1 MKKYIILTTLVCVL
15 YGCSLFEQKRHSGV
29 VAEYKGKTLTYEEVQ
44 RQTIGM
50 STEDSARVAEQYIY
64 QWAINLLE
72 YDVAKDKL
80 NKDIERMVED
90 YRRSLYIH
98 EYEQYLI
105 AQRMSKEVEDTI
117 IKEFYDL
124 HSHHFVLREAI
135 VKGVLLVVPN
145 GAPNMDLLRKNIQH
159 PEEEENIEWIEKF
172 AYQYAAGYE
181 LFLDDWK
188 TVSQIILRMPFEKD
202 DLNKQLKATRQIE
215 LQDSINTYLETLKKE
230 YSKYDNLEH
239 YEYSINSSLNKVIN
253 NSYIDYKNID
263 LEALSS
269 ISEEEKFTKE
279 DLKASKILASY
290 KILGAIC
297 EEE

>member
-1 MKKYIILTTLVCVL
+1 MKKYIILITLVCVL

-117 IKEFYDL
+117 VKEFYDL

-215 LQDSINTYLETLKKE
+215 LQDSINTYLLQVTDLYQANQPMPIEYARPEIEKIMLAQRQVNFIQQERIGLYEKAIKEGILKR
-230 YSKYDNLEH
+230 
-239 YEYSINSSLNKVIN
+239 YE
-253 NSYIDYKNID
+253 
-263 LEALSS
+263 E
-269 ISEEEKFTKE
+269 
-279 DLKASKILASY
+279 
-290 KILGAIC
+290 
-297 EEE
+297 

>member
-1 MKKYIILTTLVCVL
+1 MRKIVYFFCCIVL
-15 YGCSLFEQKRHSGV
+15 CFTNCSLFEQKRHSGV
-29 VAEYKGKTLTYEEVQ
+29 VAEYKSKTLTYEEVQ

-215 LQDSINTYLETLKKE
+215 LQDSINTYLLQVTDLYQANQPMPIEYARPEIEKIMLAQRQVNFIQQERIGLYEKAIKEGILKR
-230 YSKYDNLEH
+230 
-239 YEYSINSSLNKVIN
+239 YE
-253 NSYIDYKNID
+253 
-263 LEALSS
+263 E
-269 ISEEEKFTKE
+269 
-279 DLKASKILASY
+279 
-290 KILGAIC
+290 
-297 EEE
+297 

>member
-215 LQDSINTYLETLKKE
+215 LQDSINAYLLQ
-230 YSKYDNLEH
+230 
-239 YEYSINSSLNKVIN
+239 V
-253 NSYIDYKNID
+253 ID
-263 LEALSS
+263 LYQANQPMPIEYARPEIEKIMLAQRQVNF
-269 ISEEEKFTKE
+269 IQQERIGLYEKAIKEGILKRYEE
-279 DLKASKILASY
+279 
-290 KILGAIC
+290 
-297 EEE
+297 

>member
-105 AQRMSKEVEDTI
+105 AQRMSKGVEDTI

-215 LQDSINTYLETLKKE
+215 LQDSINTYLLQVTDLYQANQPMPIEYARPEIEKIMLAQRQVNFIQQERIGLYEKAIKEGILKR
-230 YSKYDNLEH
+230 
-239 YEYSINSSLNKVIN
+239 YE
-253 NSYIDYKNID
+253 
-263 LEALSS
+263 E
-269 ISEEEKFTKE
+269 
-279 DLKASKILASY
+279 
-290 KILGAIC
+290 
-297 EEE
+297 

>member
-1 MKKYIILTTLVCVL
+1 MRKIVYFFCCIVL
-15 YGCSLFEQKRHSGV
+15 CFTNCSLFEQKRHSGV

-64 QWAINLLE
+64 QWAISLLE

-215 LQDSINTYLETLKKE
+215 LQDSINAYLLQVTDLYQANQPMPIEYARPEIEKIMLAQRQVNFIQQERIGLYEKAIKEGILKR
-230 YSKYDNLEH
+230 
-239 YEYSINSSLNKVIN
+239 YE
-253 NSYIDYKNID
+253 
-263 LEALSS
+263 E
-269 ISEEEKFTKE
+269 
-279 DLKASKILASY
+279 
-290 KILGAIC
+290 
-297 EEE
+297 

>member
-15 YGCSLFEQKRHSGV
+15 YGCSVFEQKRHSGV

-159 PEEEENIEWIEKF
+159 PEEEEK
-172 AYQYAAGYE
+172 
-181 LFLDDWK
+181 
-188 TVSQIILRMPFEKD
+188 
-202 DLNKQLKATRQIE
+202 
-215 LQDSINTYLETLKKE
+215 
-230 YSKYDNLEH
+230 
-239 YEYSINSSLNKVIN
+239 
-253 NSYIDYKNID
+253 
-263 LEALSS
+263 
-269 ISEEEKFTKE
+269 
-279 DLKASKILASY
+279 
-290 KILGAIC
+290 
-297 EEE
+297 

>member
-215 LQDSINTYLETLKKE
+215 LQDSINTYLLQVTDLYQANQPMPIEYARPEIEKIMLAQRQVNFIQQERIGLYEKAIKDGILKR
-230 YSKYDNLEH
+230 
-239 YEYSINSSLNKVIN
+239 YE
-253 NSYIDYKNID
+253 
-263 LEALSS
+263 E
-269 ISEEEKFTKE
+269 
-279 DLKASKILASY
+279 
-290 KILGAIC
+290 
-297 EEE
+297 

>member
-72 YDVAKDKL
+72 SDVAKDKL

-215 LQDSINTYLETLKKE
+215 LQDSINTYLLQ
-230 YSKYDNLEH
+230 
-239 YEYSINSSLNKVIN
+239 V
-253 NSYIDYKNID
+253 ID
-263 LEALSS
+263 LYQANQPMPIEYARPEIEKIMLAQRQVNF
-269 ISEEEKFTKE
+269 IQQERIGLYEKAIKEGILKRYEE
-279 DLKASKILASY
+279 
-290 KILGAIC
+290 
-297 EEE
+297 

>member
-215 LQDSINTYLETLKKE
+215 LQDSINTYLLQVTNLYQANQPMPIEYARPEIEKIMLAQRQVNFIQQERIGLYEKAIKEGILKR
-230 YSKYDNLEH
+230 
-239 YEYSINSSLNKVIN
+239 YE
-253 NSYIDYKNID
+253 
-263 LEALSS
+263 E
-269 ISEEEKFTKE
+269 
-279 DLKASKILASY
+279 
-290 KILGAIC
+290 
-297 EEE
+297 

>member
-117 IKEFYDL
+117 VKEFYDL

-215 LQDSINTYLETLKKE
+215 LQDSINTYLLQVTDLYQANQPMPIEYARPEIEKIMLAQRQVNFIQQERIGLYEKAIKEGILKR
-230 YSKYDNLEH
+230 
-239 YEYSINSSLNKVIN
+239 YE
-253 NSYIDYKNID
+253 
-263 LEALSS
+263 E
-269 ISEEEKFTKE
+269 
-279 DLKASKILASY
+279 
-290 KILGAIC
+290 
-297 EEE
+297 

>member
-50 STEDSARVAEQYIY
+50 STEDSSRVAEQYIY

-105 AQRMSKEVEDTI
+105 SQRMSKEVEDTI

-215 LQDSINTYLETLKKE
+215 LQDSINNYLLQVTDLYQANQPMPIEYARPEIEKIMLAQRQVNFIQQERIGLYEKAIKEGILKR
-230 YSKYDNLEH
+230 
-239 YEYSINSSLNKVIN
+239 YE
-253 NSYIDYKNID
+253 
-263 LEALSS
+263 E
-269 ISEEEKFTKE
+269 
-279 DLKASKILASY
+279 
-290 KILGAIC
+290 
-297 EEE
+297 

>member
-145 GAPNMDLLRKNIQH
+145 GAPNMDLLRKSIQH

-172 AYQYAAGYE
+172 AYQYATGYE

-215 LQDSINTYLETLKKE
+215 LQDSINTYLLQVTDLYQANQPMPIEYARPEIEKIMLAQRQVNFIQQERIGLYEKAIKEGILKR
-230 YSKYDNLEH
+230 
-239 YEYSINSSLNKVIN
+239 YE
-253 NSYIDYKNID
+253 
-263 LEALSS
+263 E
-269 ISEEEKFTKE
+269 
-279 DLKASKILASY
+279 
-290 KILGAIC
+290 
-297 EEE
+297 

>member
-50 STEDSARVAEQYIY
+50 STEDSTRVAEQYIY

-215 LQDSINTYLETLKKE
+215 LQDSINTYLLQVTDLYQANQPMPIEYARPEIEKIMLAQRQVNFIQQERIGLYEKAIKEGILKR
-230 YSKYDNLEH
+230 
-239 YEYSINSSLNKVIN
+239 YE
-253 NSYIDYKNID
+253 
-263 LEALSS
+263 E
-269 ISEEEKFTKE
+269 
-279 DLKASKILASY
+279 
-290 KILGAIC
+290 
-297 EEE
+297 

>member
-188 TVSQIILRMPFEKD
+188 TVSQIILRMPFEKN

-215 LQDSINTYLETLKKE
+215 LQDSINTYLLQVTDLYQANQPMPIEYARPEIEKIMLAQRQVNFIQQERIGLYEKAIKEGILKR
-230 YSKYDNLEH
+230 
-239 YEYSINSSLNKVIN
+239 YE
-253 NSYIDYKNID
+253 
-263 LEALSS
+263 E
-269 ISEEEKFTKE
+269 
-279 DLKASKILASY
+279 
-290 KILGAIC
+290 
-297 EEE
+297 

>member
-72 YDVAKDKL
+72 YDVAKDKP

-215 LQDSINTYLETLKKE
+215 LQDSINTYLLQVTDLYQANQPMPIEYARPEIEKIMLAQRQVNFIQQERIGLYEKAIKEGILKR
-230 YSKYDNLEH
+230 
-239 YEYSINSSLNKVIN
+239 YE
-253 NSYIDYKNID
+253 
-263 LEALSS
+263 E
-269 ISEEEKFTKE
+269 
-279 DLKASKILASY
+279 
-290 KILGAIC
+290 
-297 EEE
+297 

>member
-215 LQDSINTYLETLKKE
+215 LQDSINTYLLQ
-230 YSKYDNLEH
+230 
-239 YEYSINSSLNKVIN
+239 V
-253 NSYIDYKNID
+253 ID
-263 LEALSS
+263 LYQANQPMPIEYARPEIEKIMLAQRQVNF
-269 ISEEEKFTKE
+269 IQQERIGLYEKAIKEGILKRYEE
-279 DLKASKILASY
+279 
-290 KILGAIC
+290 
-297 EEE
+297 

>member
-172 AYQYAAGYE
+172 AYQYATGYE

-215 LQDSINTYLETLKKE
+215 LQDSINTYLLQVTDLYQANQPMPIEYARPEIEKIMLAQRQVNFIQQERIGLYEKAIKEGILKR
-230 YSKYDNLEH
+230 
-239 YEYSINSSLNKVIN
+239 YE
-253 NSYIDYKNID
+253 
-263 LEALSS
+263 E
-269 ISEEEKFTKE
+269 
-279 DLKASKILASY
+279 
-290 KILGAIC
+290 
-297 EEE
+297 

>member
-172 AYQYAAGYE
+172 AYQYATGYE
-181 LFLDDWK
+181 LFLDNWK

-215 LQDSINTYLETLKKE
+215 LQDSINTYLLQVTDLYQANQPMPIEYARPEIEKIMLAQRQVNFIQQERIGLYEKAIKEGILKR
-230 YSKYDNLEH
+230 
-239 YEYSINSSLNKVIN
+239 YE
-253 NSYIDYKNID
+253 
-263 LEALSS
+263 E
-269 ISEEEKFTKE
+269 
-279 DLKASKILASY
+279 
-290 KILGAIC
+290 
-297 EEE
+297 

>member
-72 YDVAKDKL
+72 YDVAKDKI

-105 AQRMSKEVEDTI
+105 AQRMSKGVEDTI

-215 LQDSINTYLETLKKE
+215 LQDSINTYLLQVTDLYQANQPMPIEYARPEIEKIMLAQRQVNFIQQERIGLYEKAIKEGILKR
-230 YSKYDNLEH
+230 
-239 YEYSINSSLNKVIN
+239 YE
-253 NSYIDYKNID
+253 
-263 LEALSS
+263 E
-269 ISEEEKFTKE
+269 
-279 DLKASKILASY
+279 
-290 KILGAIC
+290 
-297 EEE
+297 

>member
-1 MKKYIILTTLVCVL
+1 MKKYIILITLVCVL

-215 LQDSINTYLETLKKE
+215 LQDSINTYLLQVTDLYQANQPMPIEYARPEIEKIMLAQRQVNFIQQERIGLYEKAIKEGILKR
-230 YSKYDNLEH
+230 
-239 YEYSINSSLNKVIN
+239 YE
-253 NSYIDYKNID
+253 
-263 LEALSS
+263 E
-269 ISEEEKFTKE
+269 
-279 DLKASKILASY
+279 
-290 KILGAIC
+290 
-297 EEE
+297 

>member
-1 MKKYIILTTLVCVL
+1 MKKYIILITLVCVL

-105 AQRMSKEVEDTI
+105 AQRMSKGVEDTI

-172 AYQYAAGYE
+172 AYQYATGYE

-215 LQDSINTYLETLKKE
+215 LQDSINTYLLQVTDLYQANQPMPIEYARPEIEKIMLAQRQVNFIQQERIGLYEKAIKEGILKR
-230 YSKYDNLEH
+230 
-239 YEYSINSSLNKVIN
+239 YE
-253 NSYIDYKNID
+253 
-263 LEALSS
+263 E
-269 ISEEEKFTKE
+269 
-279 DLKASKILASY
+279 
-290 KILGAIC
+290 
-297 EEE
+297 

>member
-29 VAEYKGKTLTYEEVQ
+29 VAEYKGKTLTNEEVQ

-215 LQDSINTYLETLKKE
+215 LQDSINTYLLQVTDLYQANQPMPIEYARPEIEKIMLAQRQVNFIQQERIGLYEKAIKEGILKR
-230 YSKYDNLEH
+230 
-239 YEYSINSSLNKVIN
+239 YE
-253 NSYIDYKNID
+253 
-263 LEALSS
+263 E
-269 ISEEEKFTKE
+269 
-279 DLKASKILASY
+279 
-290 KILGAIC
+290 
-297 EEE
+297 

>member
-72 YDVAKDKL
+72 YDVAKDKI

-172 AYQYAAGYE
+172 AYQYATGYE

-215 LQDSINTYLETLKKE
+215 LQDSINTYLLQVTDLYQANQPMPIEYARPEIEKIMLAQRQVNFIQQERIGLYEKAIKEGILKR
-230 YSKYDNLEH
+230 
-239 YEYSINSSLNKVIN
+239 YE
-253 NSYIDYKNID
+253 
-263 LEALSS
+263 E
-269 ISEEEKFTKE
+269 
-279 DLKASKILASY
+279 
-290 KILGAIC
+290 
-297 EEE
+297 

>member
-215 LQDSINTYLETLKKE
+215 LQDSINTYLLQVTDLYQANQPMPIEYACPEIEKIMLAQRQVNFIQQERIGLYEKAIKEGILKR
-230 YSKYDNLEH
+230 
-239 YEYSINSSLNKVIN
+239 YE
-253 NSYIDYKNID
+253 
-263 LEALSS
+263 E
-269 ISEEEKFTKE
+269 
-279 DLKASKILASY
+279 
-290 KILGAIC
+290 
-297 EEE
+297 

>member
-1 MKKYIILTTLVCVL
+1 
-15 YGCSLFEQKRHSGV
+15 
-29 VAEYKGKTLTYEEVQ
+29 
-44 RQTIGM
+44 
-50 STEDSARVAEQYIY
+50 
-64 QWAINLLE
+64 
-72 YDVAKDKL
+72 
-80 NKDIERMVED
+80 MVED

-215 LQDSINTYLETLKKE
+215 LQDSINTYLLQVTDLYQANQPMPIEYARPEIEKIMLAQRQVNFIQQERIGLYEKAIKEGILKR
-230 YSKYDNLEH
+230 
-239 YEYSINSSLNKVIN
+239 YE
-253 NSYIDYKNID
+253 
-263 LEALSS
+263 E
-269 ISEEEKFTKE
+269 
-279 DLKASKILASY
+279 
-290 KILGAIC
+290 
-297 EEE
+297 

>member
-72 YDVAKDKL
+72 YDVAKDKP

-172 AYQYAAGYE
+172 AYQYATGYE

-215 LQDSINTYLETLKKE
+215 LQDSINTYLLQVTDLYQANQPMPIEYARPEIEKIMLAQRQVNFIQQERIGLYEKAIKEGILKR
-230 YSKYDNLEH
+230 
-239 YEYSINSSLNKVIN
+239 YE
-253 NSYIDYKNID
+253 
-263 LEALSS
+263 E
-269 ISEEEKFTKE
+269 
-279 DLKASKILASY
+279 
-290 KILGAIC
+290 
-297 EEE
+297 

>member
-215 LQDSINTYLETLKKE
+215 LQDSINTYLLQVTDLYQANQPMPIEYARPEIEKIMLAQRQVNFIQQERIGLYEKAIKEGILKR
-230 YSKYDNLEH
+230 
-239 YEYSINSSLNKVIN
+239 YE
-253 NSYIDYKNID
+253 
-263 LEALSS
+263 E
-269 ISEEEKFTKE
+269 
-279 DLKASKILASY
+279 
-290 KILGAIC
+290 
-297 EEE
+297 

>member
-215 LQDSINTYLETLKKE
+215 LQDSINTYLLQVTDLYQANQPMPIEYARPEIEKIMLAQRQVNFIQQERIEKKKKAIKEGILKR
-230 YSKYDNLEH
+230 
-239 YEYSINSSLNKVIN
+239 YE
-253 NSYIDYKNID
+253 
-263 LEALSS
+263 E
-269 ISEEEKFTKE
+269 
-279 DLKASKILASY
+279 
-290 KILGAIC
+290 
-297 EEE
+297 

>member
-1 MKKYIILTTLVCVL
+1 MKKYIILITLVCVL

-172 AYQYAAGYE
+172 AYQYATGYE

-202 DLNKQLKATRQIE
+202 DLNNQLKATRQIE
-215 LQDSINTYLETLKKE
+215 LQDSINTYLLQVTDLYQANQPMPIEYARPEIEKIMLAQRQVNFIQQERIGLYEKAIKEGILKR
-230 YSKYDNLEH
+230 
-239 YEYSINSSLNKVIN
+239 YE
-253 NSYIDYKNID
+253 
-263 LEALSS
+263 E
-269 ISEEEKFTKE
+269 
-279 DLKASKILASY
+279 
-290 KILGAIC
+290 
-297 EEE
+297 

>member
-159 PEEEENIEWIEKF
+159 PEEEANIEWIEKF

-215 LQDSINTYLETLKKE
+215 LQDSINTYLLQVTDLYQANQPMPIEYARPEIEKIMLAQRQVNFIQQERIGLYEKAIKEGILKR
-230 YSKYDNLEH
+230 
-239 YEYSINSSLNKVIN
+239 YE
-253 NSYIDYKNID
+253 
-263 LEALSS
+263 E
-269 ISEEEKFTKE
+269 
-279 DLKASKILASY
+279 
-290 KILGAIC
+290 
-297 EEE
+297 

>member
-215 LQDSINTYLETLKKE
+215 LQDSINTYLLQVTDLYQANQPMPIEYARPEIEKIMLAQRQVNFIQQGRIGLYEKAIKEGILKR
-230 YSKYDNLEH
+230 
-239 YEYSINSSLNKVIN
+239 YE
-253 NSYIDYKNID
+253 
-263 LEALSS
+263 E
-269 ISEEEKFTKE
+269 
-279 DLKASKILASY
+279 
-290 KILGAIC
+290 
-297 EEE
+297 

>member
-1 MKKYIILTTLVCVL
+1 MRKIVYFFCCIVL
-15 YGCSLFEQKRHSGV
+15 CFTNCSLFEQKRHSGV

-215 LQDSINTYLETLKKE
+215 LQDSINAYLLQVTDLYQANQPMPIEYARPEIEKIMLAQRQVNFIQQERIGLYEKAIKEGILKR
-230 YSKYDNLEH
+230 
-239 YEYSINSSLNKVIN
+239 YE
-253 NSYIDYKNID
+253 
-263 LEALSS
+263 E
-269 ISEEEKFTKE
+269 
-279 DLKASKILASY
+279 
-290 KILGAIC
+290 
-297 EEE
+297 

>member
-202 DLNKQLKATRQIE
+202 NLNKQLKATRQIE
-215 LQDSINTYLETLKKE
+215 LQDSINTYLLQVTDLYQANQPMPIEYARPEIEKIMLAQRQVNFIQQERIGLYEKAIKEGILKR
-230 YSKYDNLEH
+230 
-239 YEYSINSSLNKVIN
+239 YE
-253 NSYIDYKNID
+253 
-263 LEALSS
+263 E
-269 ISEEEKFTKE
+269 
-279 DLKASKILASY
+279 
-290 KILGAIC
+290 
-297 EEE
+297 

>member
-64 QWAINLLE
+64 QWAISLLE
-72 YDVAKDKL
+72 YDVAKDKP

-90 YRRSLYIH
+90 DRRSLYIH

-215 LQDSINTYLETLKKE
+215 LQDSINTYLLQ
-230 YSKYDNLEH
+230 
-239 YEYSINSSLNKVIN
+239 V
-253 NSYIDYKNID
+253 ID
-263 LEALSS
+263 LYQANQPMPIEYARPEIEKIMLAQRQVNF
-269 ISEEEKFTKE
+269 IQQERIGLYEKAIKEGILKRYEE
-279 DLKASKILASY
+279 
-290 KILGAIC
+290 
-297 EEE
+297 

>member
-172 AYQYAAGYE
+172 AYQYATGYE

-202 DLNKQLKATRQIE
+202 DLNNQLKATRQIE
-215 LQDSINTYLETLKKE
+215 LQDSINTYLLQVTDLYQANQPMPIEYARPEIEKIMLAQRQVNFIQQERIGLYEKAIKEGILKR
-230 YSKYDNLEH
+230 
-239 YEYSINSSLNKVIN
+239 YE
-253 NSYIDYKNID
+253 
-263 LEALSS
+263 E
-269 ISEEEKFTKE
+269 
-279 DLKASKILASY
+279 
-290 KILGAIC
+290 
-297 EEE
+297 

>member
-80 NKDIERMVED
+80 SKDIERMVED

-215 LQDSINTYLETLKKE
+215 LQDSINTYLLQVTDLYQANQPMPIEYARPEIEKIMLAQRQVNFIQQERIGLYEKAIKEGILKR
-230 YSKYDNLEH
+230 
-239 YEYSINSSLNKVIN
+239 YE
-253 NSYIDYKNID
+253 
-263 LEALSS
+263 E
-269 ISEEEKFTKE
+269 
-279 DLKASKILASY
+279 
-290 KILGAIC
+290 
-297 EEE
+297 

>member
-124 HSHHFVLREAI
+124 HSLHFVLREAI

-172 AYQYAAGYE
+172 AYQYATGYE

-215 LQDSINTYLETLKKE
+215 LQDSINTYLLQVTDLYQANQPMPIEYARPEIEKIMLAQRQVNFIQQERIGLYEKAIKEGILKR
-230 YSKYDNLEH
+230 
-239 YEYSINSSLNKVIN
+239 YE
-253 NSYIDYKNID
+253 
-263 LEALSS
+263 E
-269 ISEEEKFTKE
+269 
-279 DLKASKILASY
+279 
-290 KILGAIC
+290 
-297 EEE
+297 

>member
-215 LQDSINTYLETLKKE
+215 LQDSINTYLLQVTDLYQANQPMPIEYARPEIEKIMLARRQVNFIQQERIGLYEKAIKEGILKR
-230 YSKYDNLEH
+230 
-239 YEYSINSSLNKVIN
+239 YE
-253 NSYIDYKNID
+253 
-263 LEALSS
+263 E
-269 ISEEEKFTKE
+269 
-279 DLKASKILASY
+279 
-290 KILGAIC
+290 
-297 EEE
+297 